1 MSQELTLDEYKS
13 LRRETIKDFEF
24 KYFDNIYD
32 LLDNMVEYC
41 DNNILDI
48 LRYNNSF
55 QDLYGLIMNETKIL
69 ENMMDYKLKEY
80 EEPQENNYDNYDD
93 FYDD

>member
-32 LLDNMVEYC
+32 LLEHMTEYC

-48 LRYNNSF
+48 LRHNNSF
-55 QDLYGLIMNETKIL
+55 QDLYSLIMGETKIL
-69 ENMMDYKLKEY
+69 ENMMDYKLREY
-80 EEPQENNYDNYDD
+80 EESQENNYDNYEEL
-93 FYDD
+93 YDD